1 MTGFRCLHEEEEEE
15 EEEDCIRYYLSS
27 HAFTL
32 ALNG

>member
-1 MTGFRCLHEEEEEE
+1 MTGFRCLHEEEEE